1 MGSHKG
7 ICYSSFNVHLQP
19 RNCNRVQLK
28 MCKKWEI
35 FRIYDELYHCE
46 ALARVFF
53 FLYFCLGIN
62 RICRNGY
69 LASIVLF
76 TDGWTE
82 YLTTTSQ
89 YKYGRRNS
97 V

>member
-7 ICYSSFNVHLQP
+7 KCYSSFNVHLQP

-53 FLYFCLGIN
+53 FFCVFLFRNQSHLQERIFSVN
-62 RICRNGY
+62 RF
-69 LASIVLF
+69 V
-76 TDGWTE
+76 
-82 YLTTTSQ
+82 
-89 YKYGRRNS
+89 YGRLDGIPNYNFS